1 MIDDVIKMKRMIFR
15 ASKGQAFFEAFEL
28 EKVNNNKKKIFLI
41 VFPSSEQGV
50 LMAKLIKI
58 CDIFNA
64 SRFKV
69 PSIKEFGIEF
79 PQLENEI
86 KTKEHILDES
96 KSSAIKFIRQ
106 KIGDVSFN

>member
-1 MIDDVIKMKRMIFR
+1 MVDDVIKMKRMIFR
-15 ASKGQAFFEAFEL
+15 ASKGQAFFEAFEM
-28 EKVNNNKKKIFLI
+28 EKILNNKKKIFLI

-50 LMAKLIKI
+50 LMSKLLKL
-58 CDIFNA
+58 CDLFNA

-86 KTKEHILDES
+86 KTKEHILDET
-96 KSSAIKFIRQ
+96 KTSAVKFIRQ
-106 KIGDVSFN
+106 KIGEVR